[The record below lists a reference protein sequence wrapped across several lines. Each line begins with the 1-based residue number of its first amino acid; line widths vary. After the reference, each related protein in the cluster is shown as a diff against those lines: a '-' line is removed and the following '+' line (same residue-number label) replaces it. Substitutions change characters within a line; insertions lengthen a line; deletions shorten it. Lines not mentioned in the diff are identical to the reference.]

1 MHISL
6 FPAEERP
13 PLEFQFLLS
22 SCLDIFE
29 ARLPF
34 KTADQDF
41 GLLQAVDERL
51 AMYGW
56 LTNTGVKIVI
66 VVDME
71 GRPATALD
79 SKAATAVGLRDA
91 DLKPVSL
98 PDNHNLPML
107 IHSGFP
113 SIANSIHQATQ
124 ESILQPRR
132 ALSGHSECRTEDR
145 VNANHQQKFY
155 SRSKADSRSMGPR
168 RHQHMRSHHHRHDTR
183 KSGYHSMKRRWVFMT
198 TAIEASANEFQ
209 HTFSTLDSFHD
220 NPSRSRLS
228 DRTR

>member
-1 MHISL
+1 M
-6 FPAEERP
+6 
-13 PLEFQFLLS
+13 
-22 SCLDIFE
+22 DIFE

-98 PDNHNLPML
+98 SCHDKAH
-107 IHSGFP
+107 HTHFY
-113 SIANSIHQATQ
+113 QAF
-124 ESILQPRR
+124 R
-132 ALSGHSECRTEDR
+132 ALQTAYIKLLRNPFYNPDEHSPVTA
-145 VNANHQQKFY
+145 NAEQKIGSTQIT
-155 SRSKADSRSMGPR
+155 SRSFI
-168 RHQHMRSHHHRHDTR
+168 QEV
-183 KSGYHSMKRRWVFMT
+183 KRIAEAWVPGVT
-198 TAIEASANEFQ
+198 NI
-209 HTFSTLDSFHD
+209 
-220 NPSRSRLS
+220 
-228 DRTR
+228 

>member
-1 MHISL
+1 LINGSIWLIGLQNNPLHISL
-6 FPAEERP
+6 FPAEERA

-34 KTADQDF
+34 KTVDQDF

-98 PDNHNLPML
+98 
-107 IHSGFP
+107 F
-113 SIANSIHQATQ
+113 NSVKITFLTI
-124 ESILQPRR
+124 SR
-132 ALSGHSECRTEDR
+132 LSGHCRQHTSSCCAIHSIPR
-145 VNANHQQKFY
+145 MIIHHLLPNR
-155 SRSKADSRSMGPR
+155 RSDPR
-168 RHQHMRSHHHRHDTR
+168 R
-183 KSGYHSMKRRWVFMT
+183 
-198 TAIEASANEFQ
+198 
-209 HTFSTLDSFHD
+209 
-220 NPSRSRLS
+220 
-228 DRTR
+228 

>member
-1 MHISL
+1 MRAGNDGEPSAIHLLHWLHWQAREYSHEAGGPRVTLTMWHLGSSTTRTLDRRVWLICMQNNPLHISL
-6 FPAEERP
+6 FPAEERA

-34 KTADQDF
+34 KTVDQDF

-56 LTNTGVKIVI
+56 LTNTGVKIVV

-98 PDNHNLPML
+98 FSSAKRHLSDHPFL
-107 IHSGFP
+107 GFQ
-113 SIANSIHQATQ
+113 SIADSIHQAAAQ
-124 ESILQPRR
+124 SILYP
-132 ALSGHSECRTEDR
+132 G
-145 VNANHQQKFY
+145 
-155 SRSKADSRSMGPR
+155 
-168 RHQHMRSHHHRHDTR
+168 
-183 KSGYHSMKRRWVFMT
+183 
-198 TAIEASANEFQ
+198 
-209 HTFSTLDSFHD
+209 
-220 NPSRSRLS
+220 
-228 DRTR
+228 